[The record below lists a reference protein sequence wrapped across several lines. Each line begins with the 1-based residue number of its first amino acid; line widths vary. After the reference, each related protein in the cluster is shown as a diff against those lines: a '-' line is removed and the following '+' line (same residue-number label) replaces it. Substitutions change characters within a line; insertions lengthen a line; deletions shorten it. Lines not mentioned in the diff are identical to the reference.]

1 MPTQTGGKLK
11 MNRRFTVIPWLILA
25 ALFVWQ
31 PIVFGGSSESGNSKL
46 SLSDAIATALKQN
59 PNIEMAASQLQ
70 AAGERV
76 VQAKS
81 GFYPQIDF
89 TEGYKNTTNPMWA
102 FGTKLNQGVITD
114 ENFDPGRLND
124 PSAVDNFASS
134 FVLAWPVYDSGQT
147 WYGRHQAELGE
158 KSAELSLE
166 RVRHQVVAETSVGYA
181 GLLLS
186 LENLGVVE
194 QTLETSRANLKMV
207 QSRFDA
213 GFFVKSDL
221 LRAQVRIARLEQQLS
236 QAQSMVEIAKAALNA
251 AMGVSM
257 ESTFELVTPFE
268 VPQQAEGDLEGWIIE
283 AMENRPDYQQAKYH
297 EEIAA
302 KEVAKTKAAHLP
314 SLNLVGNYEVNTERW
329 EDFADNYTVGALLK
343 FNLYSGNRMT
353 AKQREA
359 MALLQA
365 AKANVHSNEI
375 GIRMETRQAFF
386 QAKSARESVRVTQ
399 SAIEQSE
406 ENLRIIRN
414 RYNNGLETIVTLLD
428 SEVALQQS
436 RTDHFRKLHD
446 YQVAVARLE
455 LAAGVIGGD

>member
-1 MPTQTGGKLK
+1 M
-11 MNRRFTVIPWLILA
+11 
-25 ALFVWQ
+25 
-31 PIVFGGSSESGNSKL
+31 

-59 PNIEMAASQLQ
+59 PNIEAAASQVQ

-76 VQAKS
+76 VQARS
-81 GFYPQIDF
+81 GFYPQLDF

-102 FGTKLNQGVITD
+102 FGTKLNQGVITSED
-114 ENFDPGRLND
+114 FDPGRLND
-124 PSAVDNFASS
+124 PSAVNNFTSS

-147 WYGRHQAELGE
+147 WYGNQQAQLGE

-166 RVRHQVVAETSVGYA
+166 RMRQQVAGETSVAYA

-186 LENLGVVE
+186 LENLDVVE

-236 QAQSMVEIAKAALNA
+236 QAQSMVEIARAALNA

-257 ESTFELVTPFE
+257 ENRFELVTPFE
-268 VPQQAEGDLEGWIIE
+268 MPRTAEGDLQVWVAK
-283 AMENRPDYQQAKYH
+283 AMEHRPDYQQAKYR

-302 KEVAKTKAAHLP
+302 KEVEKTRATHFP

-329 EDFADNYTVGALLK
+329 QDFADNYTVGALLK
-343 FNLYSGNRMT
+343 FNLYSGKRMT
-353 AKQREA
+353 AKQRESL
-359 MALLQA
+359 ALLKA
-365 AKANVHSNEI
+365 AKANVSSNEI
-375 GIRMETRQAFF
+375 GIRMETRQAFY
-386 QAKSARESVRVTQ
+386 QARSARESVRVTQ

-428 SEVALQQS
+428 SEVVLQRS

-446 YQVAVARLE
+446 YQVAVTRLE
-455 LAAGVIGGD
+455 LAAGVIGR